1 MHSITPLVV
10 IIAVRLSVTIMTITR
25 ILLVITGKPM
35 RLGASQMG
43 VPSAAVVNIAM
54 LISNKLLIVLT
65 GGRTNLLK

>member
-1 MHSITPLVV
+1 MHSITPLVA
-10 IIAVRLSVTIMTITR
+10 IIAVRLSMTIMTITR

-43 VPSAAVVNIAM
+43 FLSAAVVNIAM